1 MVTRGVEVREAIL
14 EEITSVYLLADYKKI
29 LNMLLIFVKRLWL
42 LIIERTF
49 LIKILLKG
57 GK

>member
-1 MVTRGVEVREAIL
+1 MVTKEVEVQEVIL

-29 LNMLLIFVKRLWL
+29 LNMLLIFAKRLWL

>member
-1 MVTRGVEVREAIL
+1 MVTKEVEVQEAIP

-29 LNMLLIFVKRLWL
+29 LNISLIFAKRLWL
-42 LIIERTF
+42 LITERTF

>member
-1 MVTRGVEVREAIL
+1 MVTKEVEVQEVIL